1 MDFTIAVLDG
11 VLPSALSVTLDILGA
26 ANRFARVAG
35 AREARWRILAPQ
47 GRVELGQG
55 LSLDA
60 EPLTSRSRLGRSML
74 VIPGLQ
80 LLPPSGG
87 AEQPSMEAYLAERMA
102 GDDVQVLARLAR
114 SHHARG
120 GSVAAS
126 CSSALVLGAAG
137 LLDGRHATTHW
148 RLAQLLRARH
158 PACLLDVRR
167 MVVEDGGVVT
177 AGAAMAQIDLMLML
191 VTRSQ
196 GPTLTERVMR
206 YLLLDERPTQAVHA
220 AAAHLAG
227 HDGLVGGL
235 ERLVEEHLPQR
246 LSVAAMA
253 GLLHVS
259 ARTLE
264 RRVRDS
270 TGQSPRSFVQAV
282 RLRRATHL
290 LETTCLPV
298 SEVAARV
305 GYSDPTG
312 LHRLA
317 KQLAQ
322 RAPGQLR
329 RPG

>member
-26 ANRFARVAG
+26 ANRFARAAG
-35 AREARWRILAPQ
+35 AREVQWRILVPR
-47 GRVELGQG
+47 GRLELGQG
-55 LSLDA
+55 LGLDA
-60 EPLTSRSRLGRSML
+60 QPLTSRSRLGRSTL

-80 LLPPSGG
+80 LLPPPGG
-87 AEQPSMEAYLAERMA
+87 AEHESMETFLVKRMA
-102 GDDVQVLARLAR
+102 EDDAQLLARLAR
-114 SHHARG
+114 VHHSRG

-126 CSSALVLGAAG
+126 CSAALVLGVAG

-148 RLAQLLRARH
+148 RLADLLRARH
-158 PACLLDVRR
+158 PACLLDTRR

-191 VTRSQ
+191 MTRRL

-206 YLLLDERPTQAVHA
+206 YLLLDERPTQAVHV
-220 AAAHLAG
+220 AAAHLSG

-235 ERLVEEHLPQR
+235 ERLVEQHLPQR

-253 GLLHVS
+253 ALLHVS

-270 TGQSPRSFVQAV
+270 TGQSPGSFVQAV

-298 SEVAARV
+298 SEVASRV
-305 GYSDPTG
+305 GYSDHTG

-317 KQLAQ
+317 KRLA
-322 RAPGQLR
+322 RSSPGQLR
-329 RPG
+329 R